1 MGVLRRGSLLMEML
15 EQAPRWKVALGA
27 ARFRVM
33 VEGLGDRTGKIA
45 RRSLKL
51 WLAGAESMQRSVC
64 KR

>member
-1 MGVLRRGSLLMEML
+1 MEML

-33 VEGLGDRTGKIA
+33 VEGLRDGTGKIA
-45 RRSLKL
+45 RGSLKL
-51 WLAGAESMQRSVC
+51 WLAGAERMQRSVC